1 MKRRAVLG
9 LVALAAVA
17 AGGTGCTSVPLT
29 TMWRLRNFG
38 AEQLFALDP
47 AHLRAAAR
55 VDARATMKN
64 VTINLEVRPADGA
77 PPRSYVIPL
86 EQPVSDPRLER
97 APADRRWFAFAL
109 SPQGLAE
116 YLRIKREYAS
126 IPKGSQGIVK
136 IASSDDGA
144 VPAELTRAF
153 PLRVDV
159 LLEPAEGYF
168 TLIRE
173 TRLDLSQQQKK

>member
-1 MKRRAVLG
+1 MKRRAMLG
-9 LVALAAVA
+9 LVALTAVA
-17 AGGTGCTSVPLT
+17 AGAAGCTSVPVS

-38 AEQLFALDP
+38 ADQLFALDP

-55 VDARATMKN
+55 VDARATMRN
-64 VTINLEVRPADGA
+64 VTISLEVRPADGA
-77 PPRSYVIPL
+77 PPRTYLIPL

-126 IPKGSQGIVK
+126 VPKGSHGTVK
-136 IASSDDGA
+136 IAASDDGT
-144 VPAELTRAF
+144 VPVDLKRAF

-159 LLEPAEGYF
+159 LLDPAEGYF
-168 TLIRE
+168 TLISE

>member
-1 MKRRAVLG
+1 MKRRALLG
-9 LVALAAVA
+9 FAALAALA
-17 AGGTGCTSVPLT
+17 AGAAGCTSVPVS
-29 TMWRLRNFG
+29 TMWRLRNFS
-38 AEQLFALDP
+38 AEQLFALEPTD
-47 AHLRAAAR
+47 LRAAAR

-64 VTINLEVRPADGA
+64 VTISLDVKPAGGA
-77 PPRSYVIPL
+77 PPLSYLIPL

-116 YLRIKREYAS
+116 YRRIKREFNS
-126 IPKGSQGIVK
+126 IPKGSQAILK
-136 IASSDDGA
+136 IAAADDGT
-144 VPAELTRAF
+144 VTPELKRAF

-159 LLEPAEGYF
+159 LLDPAEGYF

>member
-1 MKRRAVLG
+1 MRRRTALG
-9 LVALAAVA
+9 LAALTAVA
-17 AGGTGCTSVPLT
+17 AGLAGCTSVPVA

-64 VTINLEVRPADGA
+64 VTISLEVRPADGA
-77 PPRSYVIPL
+77 PPRSYLIPL
-86 EQPVSDPRLER
+86 EQPVDDLRLER

-116 YLRIKREYAS
+116 YQRIKREYAS
-126 IPKGSQGIVK
+126 IPKGSHGTVK
-136 IASSDDGA
+136 IAASDDGT
-144 VPAELTRAF
+144 VPAELKRAF

-159 LLEPAEGYF
+159 LLDPAEGYF
-168 TLIRE
+168 TLIGE
-173 TRLDLSQQQKK
+173 TRLDLSQQKKI

>member
-1 MKRRAVLG
+1 MRRRSALG
-9 LVALAAVA
+9 LAALTAVA
-17 AGGTGCTSVPLT
+17 AGLAGCTSVPVA

-64 VTINLEVRPADGA
+64 VTISLEVRPADGA
-77 PPRSYVIPL
+77 PPRSYLIPL
-86 EQPVSDPRLER
+86 EQPVDDLRLER

-116 YLRIKREYAS
+116 YQRIKREYAS
-126 IPKGSQGIVK
+126 IPKGSHGTVK
-136 IASSDDGA
+136 IAASDDGT
-144 VPAELTRAF
+144 VPAELKRAF

-159 LLEPAEGYF
+159 LLDPAEGYF
-168 TLIRE
+168 TLIGE
-173 TRLDLSQQQKK
+173 TRLDLSQQKKI